1 MEYNKIV
8 TLTFKREELLYDIKN
23 IGWIKGDTLTDEQQH
38 AKHLIQDIGEEG
50 NVDRVTRI
58 MDLAFAVCVELCYP
72 FSKEDVDDETV
83 KDDTLVN
90 ANEYVL
96 NLRVP
101 ATFSKTTV
109 QLLLRYIHEFIIYQ
123 VLADWFSIVYPEG
136 KGIWDEKLAN
146 AESEISSMLNSR
158 TKRVRRKQSL
168 F

>member
-23 IGWIKGDTLTDEQQH
+23 IGWIKGDVMSEEMQH
-38 AKHLIQDIGEEG
+38 IKHLIQDIGEDG

-83 KDDTLVN
+83 KDDTLEN
-90 ANEYVL
+90 ADEYVL

-101 ATFSKTTV
+101 DSFSKTTV
-109 QLLLRYIHEFIIYQ
+109 QLLLRYIHEFIIYRA
-123 VLADWFSIVYPEG
+123 LSDWFSIVYPEG

-146 AESEISSMLNSR
+146 AESEISGLLNSR